1 MIQKITHKNEVL
13 ALIIKNKYIKKK
25 GINFF
30 TDNKL
35 SQQVAYMNH
44 KKGHVIQPHIH
55 KKRLKKIYDTSE
67 VLIILNGSMKVD
79 FYNYKKKYLFSKIL
93 VKNDIVILLTAGH
106 GFKILKNCKFIEVK
120 QGPYNPIKDK
130 FKF

>member
-1 MIQKITHKNEVL
+1 MIQKITHKNQVL

-30 TDNKL
+30 TNNKL

-44 KKGHVIQPHIH
+44 KKNHVIQPHIH

-67 VLIILNGSMKVD
+67 VLIILDGSMKVD
-79 FYNYKKKYLFSKIL
+79 FYDNKKKYLFNRKLI
-93 VKNDIVILLTAGH
+93 KNDIIILLKCGH
-106 GFKILKNCKFIEVK
+106 GFKIERNCKFIEVK
-120 QGPYNPIKDK
+120 QGPFDPKQDK

>member
-1 MIQKITHKNEVL
+1 MIQKITHKNELL

-30 TDNKL
+30 TNNKL

-67 VLIILNGSMKVD
+67 VLIILDGSMRVD
-79 FYNYKKKYLFSKIL
+79 FYDNKKKYLFSRKLI
-93 VKNDIVILLTAGH
+93 KNDIIILLKFGH
-106 GFKILKNCKFIEVK
+106 GFKIEENCKFIEVK
-120 QGPYNPIKDK
+120 QGPFNPKLDK

>member
-13 ALIIKNKYIKKK
+13 ALIINNKYIKKK

-44 KKGHVIQPHIH
+44 KKGHIIQPHIH

-67 VLIILNGSMKVD
+67 VLIILDGSMKVD
-79 FYNYKKKYLFSKIL
+79 FYDNKKKYLFNRKLI
-93 VKNDIVILLTAGH
+93 KNDIIILLKCGH
-106 GFKILKNCKFIEVK
+106 GFKIERNCKFIEVK
-120 QGPYNPIKDK
+120 QGPFDPKQDK

>member
-1 MIQKITHKNEVL
+1 MIQKI
-13 ALIIKNKYIKKK
+13 IYKNKILAVIVKNRYIKKK

-67 VLIILNGSMKVD
+67 VLIILKGSMKVD
-79 FYNYKKKYLFSKIL
+79 FYNNKKKYLFSKIL
-93 VKNDIVILLTAGH
+93 IKNDIVILLTAGH

>member
-1 MIQKITHKNEVL
+1 MIQKIIHKKVIL
-13 ALIIKNKYIKKK
+13 ALIIKNKYTKKR

-30 TDNKL
+30 TNNRL

-44 KKGHVIQPHIH
+44 KRGHTIQPHIH

-67 VLIILNGSMKVD
+67 VLIILDGAMRVD
-79 FYNYKKKYLFSKIL
+79 FYDNKKKYLFSKRLI
-93 VKNDIVILLTAGH
+93 KNDIIILLKYGH
-106 GFKILKNCKFIEVK
+106 GFKIQKNCKFIEVK
-120 QGPYNPIKDK
+120 QGPFDPKKDK

>member
-1 MIQKITHKNEVL
+1 MIQKINHKNEVL
-13 ALIIKNKYIKKK
+13 ALIVKNKYIKKK

-30 TDNKL
+30 TNNKL

-67 VLIILNGSMKVD
+67 VLIILDGTMRVD
-79 FYNYKKKYLFSKIL
+79 FYDNKKKYLFNRKLI
-93 VKNDIVILLTAGH
+93 KNDIIIL
-106 GFKILKNCKFIEVK
+106 
-120 QGPYNPIKDK
+120 
-130 FKF
+130 

>member
-1 MIQKITHKNEVL
+1 MIQKITHKNQVL

-30 TDNKL
+30 TNNKL

-44 KKGHVIQPHIH
+44 KKNHVIQPHIH
-55 KKRLKKIYDTSE
+55 KKRLKKIYNMSE
-67 VLIILNGSMKVD
+67 VLIILEGSMRVD
-79 FYNYKKKYLFSKIL
+79 FYDNKKKYLFNRKLI
-93 VKNDIVILLTAGH
+93 KNDIIILLKFGH
-106 GFKILKNCKFIEVK
+106 GFKIEKDCKFIEVK
-120 QGPYNPIKDK
+120 QGPFDPKRDK

>member
-1 MIQKITHKNEVL
+1 MIQKI
-13 ALIIKNKYIKKK
+13 IYKNKILAVIVKNRYIKKK

-55 KKRLKKIYDTSE
+55 KKRLKKVYDTSE
-67 VLIILNGSMKVD
+67 VLIILKGSMKVD
-79 FYNYKKKYLFSKIL
+79 FYNNKKKYLFSKIL
-93 VKNDIVILLTAGH
+93 IKNDIVMLLTAGH

>member
-30 TDNKL
+30 TNNKL

-67 VLIILNGSMKVD
+67 VLIILDGSMRVD
-79 FYNYKKKYLFSKIL
+79 FYDNKKKYLFNRKLI
-93 VKNDIVILLTAGH
+93 KNDIIILLKFGH
-106 GFKILKNCKFIEVK
+106 GFKIEKNCKFIEVK
-120 QGPYNPIKDK
+120 QGPFDPKQDK

>member
-1 MIQKITHKNEVL
+1 MIQKI
-13 ALIIKNKYIKKK
+13 IYKNKILAVIVKNRYIKKK

-55 KKRLKKIYDTSE
+55 KKRLKKVYDTSE
-67 VLIILNGSMKVD
+67 VLIILKGSMKVD
-79 FYNYKKKYLFSKIL
+79 FYNNKKKYLFSKIL
-93 VKNDIVILLTAGH
+93 IKNDIVILLTAGH

>member
-1 MIQKITHKNEVL
+1 MIQKI
-13 ALIIKNKYIKKK
+13 IYKNKILAVIVKNRYIKKK

-67 VLIILNGSMKVD
+67 VLIILKGSMKVD
-79 FYNYKKKYLFSKIL
+79 FYNNKKKYLFSKIL
-93 VKNDIVILLTAGH
+93 IKNDIAILLTAGH

>member
-1 MIQKITHKNEVL
+1 MIQKITYKNKIL
-13 ALIIKNKYIKKK
+13 ALIVKNKYIKKK

-67 VLIILNGSMKVD
+67 VLIILKGSMKVD
-79 FYNYKKKYLFSKIL
+79 FYNNKKKYLFSKIL
-93 VKNDIVILLTAGH
+93 IKNDIVMLLTAGH

>member
-1 MIQKITHKNEVL
+1 MIQKI
-13 ALIIKNKYIKKK
+13 IYKNKILAVIVKNRYIKRK

-67 VLIILNGSMKVD
+67 VLIILKGSMKVD
-79 FYNYKKKYLFSKIL
+79 FYNNKKKYLFSKIL
-93 VKNDIVILLTAGH
+93 IKNDIVILLTAGH

>member
-1 MIQKITHKNEVL
+1 
-13 ALIIKNKYIKKK
+13 
-25 GINFF
+25 
-30 TDNKL
+30 
-35 SQQVAYMNH
+35 MNH

-67 VLIILNGSMKVD
+67 VLIILKGSMKVD
-79 FYNYKKKYLFSKIL
+79 FYNNKKKYLFSKIL
-93 VKNDIVILLTAGH
+93 IKNDIAILLTAGH

>member
-1 MIQKITHKNEVL
+1 MIQKITYKNKIL
-13 ALIIKNKYIKKK
+13 ALIVKNKYIKKK

-55 KKRLKKIYDTSE
+55 KKRLKKVYDTSE
-67 VLIILNGSMKVD
+67 VLIVLKGSMKVD
-79 FYNYKKKYLFSKIL
+79 FYNNKKKYLFSKIL
-93 VKNDIVILLTAGH
+93 IKNDIAILLTAGH

>member
-1 MIQKITHKNEVL
+1 MIQKITHKSEVL

-30 TDNKL
+30 TNNKL

-67 VLIILNGSMKVD
+67 VLIILDGTMRVD
-79 FYNYKKKYLFSKIL
+79 FYDNKKKYLFNRKLI
-93 VKNDIVILLTAGH
+93 KNDIIILLKFGH
-106 GFKILKNCKFIEVK
+106 GFKIVKNCKFIEVK
-120 QGPYNPIKDK
+120 QGPFDPNRDK

>member
-1 MIQKITHKNEVL
+1 MIQKI
-13 ALIIKNKYIKKK
+13 IYKNKILAVIVKNRYIKRK

-67 VLIILNGSMKVD
+67 VLIILKGSMKVD
-79 FYNYKKKYLFSKIL
+79 FYNNKKKYLFSKIL
-93 VKNDIVILLTAGH
+93 IKNDIAILLTAGH

>member
-1 MIQKITHKNEVL
+1 MKQKITHKNEVL

-30 TDNKL
+30 TNNKL

-67 VLIILNGSMKVD
+67 VLIILDGTMRVD
-79 FYNYKKKYLFSKIL
+79 FYDNKKKYLFNRKLI
-93 VKNDIVILLTAGH
+93 KNDIIILLKFGH
-106 GFKILKNCKFIEVK
+106 GFKIDKNCKFIEVK
-120 QGPYNPIKDK
+120 QGPFDPKRDK

>member
-1 MIQKITHKNEVL
+1 MIQKIRYKNKIL

>member
-1 MIQKITHKNEVL
+1 MIQKITYKNEVL

-30 TDNKL
+30 TNNKL

-67 VLIILNGSMKVD
+67 VLIILDGTMRVD
-79 FYNYKKKYLFSKIL
+79 FYDNKKKYLFNRKLI
-93 VKNDIVILLTAGH
+93 KNDIIILLKFGH
-106 GFKILKNCKFIEVK
+106 GFKIDKNCKFIEVK
-120 QGPYNPIKDK
+120 QGPFDPKRDK

>member
-1 MIQKITHKNEVL
+1 MIQKI
-13 ALIIKNKYIKKK
+13 IYKNKILAVIVKNRYIKRK

-55 KKRLKKIYDTSE
+55 KKRLKKVYDTSE
-67 VLIILNGSMKVD
+67 VLIILKGSMKVD
-79 FYNYKKKYLFSKIL
+79 FYNNKKKYLFSKIL
-93 VKNDIVILLTAGH
+93 IKNDIVILLTAGH